1 MLLKL
6 GCIERIATDW
16 TSPVG
21 LVKKDGGKDLR
32 MCIDYRKLNKVMI
45 AE

>member
-6 GCIERIATDW
+6 GCIERIAIDW
-16 TSPVG
+16 TVV